1 MTKKQEDKLGIKS
14 RNTHRDMLDL
24 QALPKTM
31 KAKDRRD
38 PGVSA
43 GPNLTPR
50 ADPILTPL
58 DD

>member
-1 MTKKQEDKLGIKS
+1 VTKKQEDKLGIKS

-50 ADPILTPL
+50 ADPILTP
-58 DD
+58 